1 MLFEGLDVVEHHES
15 QQHLPPTKVTK
26 GVLDSSERNY
36 SILKKVEKI
45 NFDPKSLA
53 KQRSS
58 SRARSAS
65 RDSRLRAMTAE
76 KPSGKAGNRQMLP
89 PSNKDARPPKPNKGK
104 GTMMSLGGVAVM
116 RERSVS
122 KQRSAFKDAR
132 RARSQSR
139 GPETRGPDGGN
150 RRGRSRSVSRM
161 RRVMNEVFRG
171 RSRSSSR
178 RVSPSPEP
186 HTRGRSVNRR
196 EGPVKSKTTTAPN
209 PPNEVQ
215 PSESSTQTVAPKVE
229 VEDPEIETEPELIL
243 KEESEIDNLKD
254 HDVMQLDEKN
264 TVVHVA
270 CLIHH
275 KTKEILE
282 RLEEDSSLAFEL
294 NNADELPLHYAAM
307 DKKGVNHEVLKKLLT
322 LNPEAVKQRN
332 VQNSLPIHLACM
344 VGAPSKTALKTFLKM
359 YPKSAM
365 IQSEFPLLFERDM
378 IESVDES
385 PEYDSD
391 DDDFVAYSPRQV
403 SKTSGLASY
412 FACTSP
418 NQAELELMEEA
429 KRRKEEAEEGEE
441 EIDEGP
447 QIETGFSPL
456 HLAVMNSAH
465 PSIIELLVKISPKCI
480 HLKTSKGR
488 TALAC
493 AQYIVRQHW
502 LYGTDDEGVVQN
514 TFAAIEILEDMLK
527 QATEDP

>member
-1 MLFEGLDVVEHHES
+1 MLLEGLDIVQHHES
-15 QQHLPPTKVTK
+15 QQQLPPTIVTK
-26 GVLDSSERNY
+26 GVVDTSERNY
-36 SILKKVEKI
+36 SILEKVQKI
-45 NFDPKSLA
+45 NGNSKSLA
-53 KQRSS
+53 RQRSS
-58 SRARSAS
+58 SRVRSAS
-65 RDSRLRAMTAE
+65 KESKLRAMTTNTS
-76 KPSGKAGNRQMLP
+76 KGKATNRQMLP
-89 PSNKDARPPKPNKGK
+89 PSNKDARPPKPNK

-122 KQRSAFKDAR
+122 KQRSAFKDSR

-139 GPETRGPDGGN
+139 GPETRGPNGS

-178 RVSPSPEP
+178 RVSPSPAGP
-186 HTRGRSVNRR
+186 RTRGRSVNRR
-196 EGPVKSKTTTAPN
+196 EGPTKSKNDSN
-209 PPNEVQ
+209 PPEETE
-215 PSESSTQTVAPKVE
+215 PSESNSPVDATNTGNE
-229 VEDPEIETEPELIL
+229 NSEIETEPEEPFL
-243 KEESEIDNLKD
+243 KEVNEIDNLKD

-264 TVVHVA
+264 TVIHVA

-275 KTKEILE
+275 KTRDILD
-282 RLEEDSSLAFEL
+282 RLEEDPSLAFQL
-294 NNADELPLHYAAM
+294 NNAEELPLHYAAM

-322 LNPEAVKQRN
+322 VNPEAVKQRN

-385 PEYDSD
+385 PSYDSD

-403 SKTSGLASY
+403 TKTSGLASY

-429 KRRKEEAEEGEE
+429 AKRRKEEANIDEE
-441 EIDEGP
+441 EIDDGP

-514 TFAAIEILEDMLK
+514 TFAAIEILEDLLK
-527 QATEDP
+527 QARTEDE